1 MASRKQ
7 FLTDHPISFTLRLTA
22 DNSLATGKTPTVELS
37 KDGGSFSAASGS
49 ITEVGNGLYSLV
61 ISAIDTNTVGELWAH
76 ITEADC
82 VEQTVMLCEIVGY
95 DAFGNVPGL
104 VWEELVFDHITETTF
119 GEYFSQQLSQIITD
133 RVSHVWDEIP
143 FDHTDPE
150 SFAQILAV
158 TLDSKVSDVPSNV
171 WAYVLEGTKSAA
183 WFMRVFLAA
192 LTGKL
197 TGVTTDHPL
206 FKGLDGT
213 TTRIDTTTSADG
225 RDVPTLDGD

>member
-1 MASRKQ
+1 MQTRKL
-7 FLTDHPISFTLRLTA
+7 FSLTYGLNFTLRLTA
-22 DNSLATGKTPTVELS
+22 DGSLATGKTPTVELS
-37 KDGGSFSAASGS
+37 KDGGAYAAAVGVVS
-49 ITEVGNGLYSLV
+49 EVGNGQYTLAANV
-61 ISAIDTNTVGELWAH
+61 DDRNTLGELWAH

-82 VEQTVMLCEIVGY
+82 VEQTILLCEIVGY
-95 DAFGNVPGL
+95 DGFGNVPGL
-104 VWEELVFDHITETTF
+104 VWEELVLDHITETTF

-143 FDHTDPE
+143 FDHTDPD

-158 TLDSKVSDVPSNV
+158 NLDSKVSDVPANV
-171 WAYVLEGTKSAA
+171 WAYIIEGTKSAA
-183 WFMRVFLAA
+183 WFMRIFLSA